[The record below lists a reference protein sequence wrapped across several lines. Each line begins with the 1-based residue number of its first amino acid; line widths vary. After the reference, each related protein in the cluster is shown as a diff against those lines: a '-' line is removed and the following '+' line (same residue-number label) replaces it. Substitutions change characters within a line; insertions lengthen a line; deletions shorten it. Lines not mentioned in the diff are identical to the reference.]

1 MQRIPKYSIIVR
13 SANKEMRCMKK
24 YRLFIILAILLI
36 AVLIYVFDS
45 RRERSFSE
53 VTQRLSEQV
62 ATVKDMQGNMVAPEK
77 YEDMFLKGYTLWRGE
92 IGSTAHLVWNYYDKE
107 ENILF
112 KLTFLGNR
120 NLVRITIGEGTKTYR
135 YQ

>member
-1 MQRIPKYSIIVR
+1 
-13 SANKEMRCMKK
+13 MKK